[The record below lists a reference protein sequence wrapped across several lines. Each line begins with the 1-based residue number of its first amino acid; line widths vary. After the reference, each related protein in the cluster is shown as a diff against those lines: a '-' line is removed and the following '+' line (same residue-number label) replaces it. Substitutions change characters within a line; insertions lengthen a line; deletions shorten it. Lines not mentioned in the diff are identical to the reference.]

1 MTQALFLDQTGG
13 PENFALRVHDLPTPP
28 AGLIRIRHHYVGL
41 NFIDIYKRTGLY
53 PVPALPA
60 VIGLEG
66 AGVVESLGPGV
77 TDLAVGDRVAYA
89 NPPLGAYAQARNM
102 PAERL
107 IKIPDGI
114 SDEQAAAIM
123 LQGMT
128 VEYLIRRTYNVKAG
142 ETVLFHAAAGGV
154 GLMACQ
160 WLNHLGATVIGTVGS
175 EEKAELAKANGCH
188 HTILYNKEDIAA
200 RVREITDGAGVPV
213 VFDSVGKDTFDAS
226 INSLAPLG
234 LFVTF
239 GNASGPVPPV
249 DPGVLAG
256 KGSLFMTRPTLM
268 TYTAKREDMVKSAE
282 DLFEVVQSGAVKI
295 AINQRYPLAE
305 AAQAHRDLEARKT
318 TGSTIL
324 LP

>member
-1 MTQALFLDQTGG
+1 MTKAIRIHAPGG
-13 PENFALRVHDLPTPP
+13 PEALSYDDIELTAP
-28 AGLIRIRHHYVGL
+28 AEGEVQLRQTAIGL
-41 NFIDIYKRTGLY
+41 NFIDVYHRTGLY
-53 PVPALPA
+53 PIPDMPA
-60 VIGLEG
+60 VIGLEA
-66 AGVVESLGPGV
+66 AGVVETVGAGV
-77 TDLAVGDRVAYA
+77 TELSPGDRVAYA

-102 PAERL
+102 PAHRL
-107 IKIPDGI
+107 IKLPEQI

-128 VEYLIRRTYNVKAG
+128 VEYLIRRTYQVKAG
-142 ETVLFHAAAGGV
+142 DTVLFHAAAGGV

-160 WLNHLGATVIGTVGS
+160 WLKHLGATVIGTVGS
-175 EEKAELAKANGCH
+175 EEKADLAKANGCD

-213 VFDSVGKDTFDAS
+213 VYDSVGKDTFEAS
-226 INSLAPLG
+226 IDSLSPLG

-239 GNASGPVPPV
+239 GNASGPLAPI
-249 DPGVLAG
+249 DPGFLAQ

-282 DLFEVVQSGAVKI
+282 ALFDVVGSGAVKV

-305 AAQAHRDLEARKT
+305 AADAHRDLEARKT